1 MKKIFLYAFIGALST
16 NMTYAQLDRSIYP
29 VPGPAPEIH
38 IPEAE
43 SFTLPN
49 GLKVFVVENHKL
61 PRVNFTLL
69 LDRPPVLEGNKVG
82 MTGLFAE
89 MMMRGTKNRTKEQI
103 DEQLDQIGAKLS
115 TSSSSVRGT
124 ALKKYVNQLLDI
136 YADVLLQP
144 KFMEDELDKVK
155 RQALANLKNSEDT
168 PDEIAVKIANVVNYG
183 VGHPYGEFATEET
196 IQQVQTSDLMA
207 YYSSYFKPNIAYLA
221 IVGDISKKEA
231 ETLVRKHFAAW
242 KKGKVATQEWSV
254 AKEPSSTSVILV
266 DRPSS
271 VQSVVT
277 VTYPLTLTESD
288 ADVIPAKVL
297 NNILGGG
304 SSGRL
309 FQSLREQRGYTY
321 GAYSTISPD
330 RYRASFEASAN
341 VRTAVTDSAAIL
353 FLEELK
359 NMRKIN
365 PNELASSKAIL
376 AGTFARSLENPA
388 TIANFALQ
396 TEMLKLPKDYYR
408 NYLKNL
414 DAVTVE
420 QLEQLAPKYM
430 RAGNANVVIVGDAA
444 ALETKVSAIGAVQ
457 RYSTAGTRID

>member
-1 MKKIFLYAFIGALST
+1 MKKFFLYAFIGALST
-16 NMTYAQLDRSIYP
+16 NITYAQLDRSIYP
-29 VPGPAPEIH
+29 VPGPPPEIH
-38 IPEAE
+38 IPDAE

-89 MMMRGTKNRTKEQI
+89 MMMRGTKNRTKAQI
-103 DEQLDQIGAKLS
+103 DEQLDQIGAQLS

-124 ALKKYVNQLLDI
+124 ALKKYVDQLLDV
-136 YADVLLQP
+136 YSDVLLQP
-144 KFMEDELDKVK
+144 KFTEDELDKVK
-155 RQALANLKNSEDT
+155 RQALANLKSSEDK
-168 PDEIAVKIANVVNYG
+168 PDEIAAKIANIVNYG
-183 VGHPYGEFATEET
+183 VGHPYGEFATEKT

-221 IVGDISKKEA
+221 IVGDISKREA
-231 ETLVRKHFAAW
+231 EILVRKHFSSW
-242 KKGKVATQEWSV
+242 EKGKVLAQNWTATE
-254 AKEPSSTSVILV
+254 APEGTSVILV

-277 VTYPLTLTESD
+277 VTYPLDLTESD

-309 FQSLREQRGYTY
+309 FQSLREKRGYTY

-341 VRTAVTDSAAIL
+341 VRTAVTDSAARL

-359 NMRKIN
+359 GMRKLRTK
-365 PNELASSKAIL
+365 ELAASKAIL
-376 AGTFARSLENPA
+376 AGSFARSLENPA

-414 DAVTVE
+414 DAVTIE

-430 RAGNANVVIVGDAA
+430 RADNANVIVVGDAA
-444 ALETKVSAIGAVQ
+444 ALERKVSVIGAIQ
-457 RYSTAGTRID
+457 RYSPAGNRVD